1 MRKRKEE
8 EEKKKRKEK
17 ERRRKEEK
25 KEHISRVRSG
35 LFMTQGSTFGRCEFL
50 GRNQD

>member
-17 ERRRKEEK
+17 EGRKK
-25 KEHISRVRSG
+25 RKHISRVRSG